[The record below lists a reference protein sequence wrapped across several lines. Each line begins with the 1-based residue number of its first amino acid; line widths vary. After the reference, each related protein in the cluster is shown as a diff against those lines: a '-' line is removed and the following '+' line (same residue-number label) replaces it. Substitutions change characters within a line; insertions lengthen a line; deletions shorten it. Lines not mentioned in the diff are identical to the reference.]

1 MKDQEHALPG
11 REPEQTFQGI
21 GASRG
26 IAIGPAYLFVK
37 NTFEHSQ
44 EKLTPEKA
52 EHEVKK
58 FLAALQRS
66 EKELTKI
73 EKVTTQKLGEVY
85 SELFQAQIMLL
96 HDNVLTG
103 SIIDRIHKE
112 LKPAQQVIEE
122 EFDNYLEHFNN
133 SSEAIFQE
141 RAQDL
146 VDIKNRIIRN
156 LHQQKLQS
164 KIPENMIV
172 VSTCL
177 SPADI
182 ILFSRTNVRGFV
194 TETGGITSHIS
205 LICRSLNIPI
215 IVGLSNFTQ
224 KTATGDTL
232 IIDGGKG
239 TAIVNPSMKTV
250 FTFERKIAEESR
262 MEEAA
267 CRLADAP
274 AVTGCGTRLHF
285 LSNIDFKEEIQS
297 VRSVGAEGVGLFRS
311 ENLFIDNTKPPGEEE
326 QTAYYREMA
335 EILSPEPLVIRL
347 FDIGGD
353 KLIYSSIKEPNPN
366 LGWRGIRILI
376 DVPEILDNQLTAI
389 LRANCVENIQI
400 LLPMISSLDEIQAI
414 RESLERNLSALGSA
428 GIACK
433 KPEFGAMIE
442 IPAAVEIIDEITRE
456 VDFVSIGTND
466 LTQYTLAV
474 DRNNEIVQDL
484 FDKFHPAIIR
494 QLHKIIS
501 TARANGCRVSLCGDM
516 GSDPFA
522 LPFLVGCGLRQFSV
536 VSADI
541 PQLKTL
547 SRFFTVVEAEELA
560 QQCLKHPKASEIKAC
575 LKKFHDDHVPANLF
589 EGISGQA
596 ET

>member
-1 MKDQEHALPG
+1 MKDHEHALPG
-11 REPEQTFQGI
+11 REPEQLFQGI

-66 EKELTKI
+66 ERELTKV
-73 EKVTTQKLGEVY
+73 EKVTTQKLGEAY

-133 SSEAIFQE
+133 SPEAIFQE

-262 MEEAA
+262 LEEAA
-267 CRLADAP
+267 CRLANAP

-285 LSNIDFKEEIQS
+285 LSNIDFKEEIRS

-311 ENLFIDNTKPPGEEE
+311 ENLFIDNTKPPGEDE

-335 EILSPEPLVIRL
+335 ETLSPEPLVIRL

-376 DVPEILDNQLTAI
+376 DVPEILDNQLSAI
-389 LRANCVENIQI
+389 LRANCAGNIQV

-414 RESLERNLSALGSA
+414 SESMKRILTALGDA

-456 VDFVSIGTND
+456 VDFISIGTND

-484 FDKFHPAIIR
+484 FDKFHPAIVR

-501 TARANGCRVSLCGDM
+501 TASANGCRASLCGDM

-522 LPFLVGCGLRQFSV
+522 LPFLVGCGLREFSI

-547 SRFFTVVEAEELA
+547 SRFFTVAEAEKLA
-560 QQCLKHPKASEIKAC
+560 QKCLKYPKASEIKTC
-575 LKKFHDDHVPANLF
+575 LRKFHDDHVPANLF
-589 EGISGQA
+589 EGISGSA
-596 ET
+596 EA